1 LTSSSGI
8 LVLRLAANT
17 ANADLILD
25 LTFDDLTLVS
35 RGFSLTGERRGGK
48 LIDSS
53 LTLDIGTMSE
63 GREQGGGRGKV
74 ELIPTL
80 IPAISTKIYCTF
92 APG

>member
-1 LTSSSGI
+1 LTSSSGV

-53 LTLDIGTMSE
+53 LTLDIDTMSE
-63 GREQGGGRGKV
+63 GGSREQGGGK
-74 ELIPTL
+74 
-80 IPAISTKIYCTF
+80 
-92 APG
+92 